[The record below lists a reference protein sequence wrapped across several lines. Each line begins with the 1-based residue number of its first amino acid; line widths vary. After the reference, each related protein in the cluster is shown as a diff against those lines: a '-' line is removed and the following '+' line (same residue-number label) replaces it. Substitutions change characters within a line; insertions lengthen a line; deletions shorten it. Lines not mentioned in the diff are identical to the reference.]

1 MPRWPLPIGH
11 KRSITR
17 VVRCSQEPEPIGK
30 DLENALGE
38 DQTVLLRLRLQY
50 LENELLLAQAAHV
63 LDVQVARD
71 DVEVRDALFLQLGKI
86 HPGHF
91 GVLRRT
97 SLTLASFSAGAHQ
110 KGSGRGDLAPQASG

>member
-1 MPRWPLPIGH
+1 RPREVV
-11 KRSITR
+11 
-17 VVRCSQEPEPIGK
+17 VVRSPEEAESVRQ
-30 DLENALGE
+30 DLEDACGE
-38 DQTVLLRLRLQY
+38 DQTVLLRLRLQD
-50 LENELLLAQAAHV
+50 LEDQLLLAQAAHV

-86 HPGHF
+86 HPVHF